1 MNKKEKK
8 TRNRVLY
15 VISTLNDARKRH
27 TEDTDYTW
35 FVDNCI
41 EAANEALEELEK
53 RWYRQ

>member
-1 MNKKEKK
+1 MNRKEKK

-15 VISTLNDARKRH
+15 VIKMLNDAKQRH
-27 TEDTDYTW
+27 PEDADYTW
-35 FVDNCI
+35 LVDNCL